1 MAGDDPRTDEQLVE
15 AVNAGD
21 ARAFEVLYRRH
32 RQWVADLAWR
42 FVRDRDVALD
52 VMQDAFLQLLGRFPG
67 FRLTARLRTF
77 LYPVVKHLA
86 LDRLRRSRRH
96 VAGDERLDDL
106 PAPGGGDGA
115 PPAGIAAAVEALPEG
130 QREVLLMRFVD
141 DLPLADIAE
150 ALGVPVGTV
159 KSRLHNG
166 LAALRADPRL
176 ADLLADRCR

>member
-1 MAGDDPRTDEQLVE
+1 MAGTDPRTDGELVE
-15 AVNAGD
+15 AANAGD
-21 ARAFEVLYRRH
+21 RGAFEALYLRH
-32 RQWVADLAWR
+32 RGWAADLAWR

-67 FRLTARLRTF
+67 FRLTARMRTF

-86 LDRLRRSRRH
+86 LDRLRKSRRT
-96 VAGDERLDDL
+96 VGADERLDDV
-106 PAPGGGDGA
+106 PDRGSSGSS
-115 PPAGIAAAVEALPEG
+115 PPVGIAAAVEDLPEG

-141 DLPLADIAE
+141 DLPLADIAA

-166 LAALRADPRL
+166 LAALRSDRRFAE
-176 ADLLADRCR
+176 LLAERGG